1 MEEILQHILN
11 GLIIG
16 GAYALIGIGL
26 TLILGIMNVVNFAH
40 GELYMLGAYV
50 VYTMTVL
57 LGVNFFIGVI
67 VAIIAVAAIG
77 LIIEKTILHPLRD
90 RSPDMSLL
98 ALIGVSIFL
107 QNAARFIWSPV
118 PQSINHPFTSIAH
131 VIGGVRITEL
141 RLFAAFLALVLIV
154 ATHYLVQ
161 KTRVGKA
168 MRATFQDK
176 EVAAMF
182 GIRVDVI
189 FSFTFAFGAALAA
202 VSGTLLGSMFIVNPT
217 MGDFAIVKAFAVV
230 ILGGMGSF
238 PGAIVGGLILGVTE
252 NLGAAYI
259 SSGYKDVIAFGLII
273 LILIFK
279 PSGLF
284 GKKQKRKI

>member
-57 LGVNFFIGVI
+57 LGVNFFVGVI
-67 VAIIAVAAIG
+67 VAIIVVSVLG

-90 RSPDMSLL
+90 RSPDMSML

-118 PQSINHPFTSIAH
+118 PQSIDHPFALMAH
-131 VIGGVRITEL
+131 SLGPIRITEL
-141 RLFAAFLALVLIV
+141 RLFAAFTALVLIV
-154 ATHYLVQ
+154 GTHYLVQ
-161 KTRVGKA
+161 KTRFGKA

-182 GIRVDVI
+182 GIRVDIV

-238 PGAIVGGLILGVTE
+238 PGAILGGLILGVTE

-273 LILIFK
+273 LILILK

-284 GKKQKRKI
+284 GKKSKRKI

>member
-1 MEEILQHILN
+1 MEEFLQHVLN
-11 GLIIG
+11 GLVIG

-40 GELYMLGAYV
+40 GELYMLGAYM
-50 VYTMTVL
+50 VYTITVL
-57 LGVNFFIGVI
+57 LGINFFAGVV
-67 VAIIAVAAIG
+67 VAIIVVAAVG
-77 LIIEKTILHPLRD
+77 LLIEKAILYPLRD

-118 PQSINHPFTSIAH
+118 PQSIHHPFALVATTLGPI
-131 VIGGVRITEL
+131 RITEL
-141 RLFAAFLALVLIV
+141 RMFAAFMALVLIV
-154 ATHYLVQ
+154 GTHYLVQ

-182 GIRVDVI
+182 GIRVDAVY
-189 FSFTFAFGAALAA
+189 SFTFAFGAALAA
-202 VSGTLLGSMFIVNPT
+202 VAGTLLGSMFIVNPT

-238 PGAIVGGLILGVTE
+238 PGAIFGGLILGVTE

-259 SSGYKDVIAFGLII
+259 SSGYKDVIAFALII
-273 LILIFK
+273 LILILK

>member
-1 MEEILQHILN
+1 M
-11 GLIIG
+11 
-16 GAYALIGIGL
+16 
-26 TLILGIMNVVNFAH
+26 
-40 GELYMLGAYV
+40 
-50 VYTMTVL
+50 
-57 LGVNFFIGVI
+57 
-67 VAIIAVAAIG
+67 
-77 LIIEKTILHPLRD
+77 
-90 RSPDMSLL
+90 
-98 ALIGVSIFL
+98 
-107 QNAARFIWSPV
+107 
-118 PQSINHPFTSIAH
+118 IAH
-131 VIGGVRITEL
+131 TLGPIRITEL
-141 RLFAAFLALVLIV
+141 RLFAAFLALVLII

-238 PGAIVGGLILGVTE
+238 PGAIFGGLILGVTE